1 MISGDGSAFGTFIL
15 QLNDWSER
23 PGYANSAL
31 AIQGIIYDSTRDIRD
46 ANVFVFAPP
55 MIPGYGTGNGFE
67 LFLQDRSGGDLATFF
82 KVSQDYMAKLRERPE
97 IASAFSSYNVNYPQY
112 EVDVDA
118 AKCKRAGISP
128 NDVLQTLAGYY
139 GGIYAS
145 NFNRFTKVYR
155 VMIQAAPEYRL
166 DTESLNSIFV
176 RIGNEMA
183 PISQFITL
191 EKVYGSETMNR
202 FNLFASIAVK
212 GMPANG
218 YSSGDAINAIRETAK
233 TYLPRGYSYDFG
245 GITREE
251 SKSSN
256 YTVIIFA
263 ICILL
268 TYLILSGL
276 YESFLIPVAILLTVP
291 FGLLG
296 SFLFAKLM
304 GLENNIY
311 LQTGLIMLIGL
322 LAKTAILIT
331 EYAVVCRRNGMSLP
345 QSAVAAAKN
354 RLRPILM
361 TALTM
366 IFGLLPM
373 MFSTGVGANGNSSLG
388 ASAIGGM
395 LIGTLALLFIVP
407 ALFVIFEQIQEKYK
421 LVRITSDITEELIES
436 EKNEIEKFRA
446 ERNKNKTKK

>member
-15 QLNDWSER
+15 QLNDWGER
-23 PGYANSAL
+23 PGHANSAA
-31 AIQGIIYDSTRDIRD
+31 AIQGIIYGSTRDIRD

-155 VMIQAAPEYRL
+155 VMIQASPEYRL

-233 TYLPRGYSYDFG
+233 TYLPKGYSYDFG

-395 LIGTLALLFIVP
+395 LVGTLALLFIVP
-407 ALFVIFEQIQEKYK
+407 ALFVIFEQIQEKYRQ
-421 LVRITSDITEELIES
+421 VRITSDITEELIES

-446 ERNKNKTKK
+446 ERNKK